1 MNISSDRIE
10 AASEPMRMKYCR
22 STNCTASNCECRAM
36 TRLILTADAPALA
49 AAESRGR
56 IDGKVDGLVEAGRMI
71 SGYRETVPGREPGPL
86 AQIDARIAAIQAEK
100 DETT

>member
-1 MNISSDRIE
+1 MNISNERIE

-49 AAESRGR
+49 DAEIRGLR
-56 IDGKVDGLVEAGRMI
+56 LALKIA
-71 SGYRETVPGREPGPL
+71 RETEWADG
-86 AQIDARIAAIQAEK
+86 AIKAAIDIRTANLAANRDK
-100 DETT
+100 DKTK